1 MSTYKFK
8 KRSDSELAAAETE
21 LEINREQEAQQMRFG
36 PVGSVHANLKQ
47 FRVRNG
53 YKKQDLA
60 QIMEI
65 TPRTYYAY
73 EEGKRAIPSTALV
86 KLAALTR
93 CDLNEILLGRPAP
106 SNQQSVRK
114 SVDDLNATI
123 EFLHA
128 AYPKMDLATRLEV
141 ACFVVKSDWQNTMR
155 MHPENI
161 REAVK
166 VITRYRFHPEDLHAP
181 PHWEDFGERQDS
193 YEKAVAEWESV
204 VEEDIVKDGTFEK
217 RWPQFEGWDEKAVAI
232 ETLAEACGAGVYC
245 SQKYRY
251 LNVEIQKRACLSG
264 QTKALHEMAD
274 MIEKLTDREE

>member
-8 KRSDSELAAAETE
+8 KRSKSELAAAEAE
-21 LEINREQEAQQMRFG
+21 LEMDREREDEQMRFG
-36 PVGSVHANLKQ
+36 PVGSVHTNLKQ
-47 FRVRNG
+47 FRIRNG

-106 SNQQSVRK
+106 SNQKSIQK

-155 MHPENI
+155 MQPENI
-161 REAVK
+161 REAVR
-166 VITRYRFHPEDLHAP
+166 VVTRYRFHPEELHAP
-181 PHWEDFGERQDS
+181 PHWEDFDKQQET
-193 YEKAVAEWESV
+193 YEGAMAEWESI
-204 VEEDIVKDGTFEK
+204 VEGDIVKDGTSEK
-217 RWPQFEGWDEKAVAI
+217 RWPEFEGWDEKAVAI
-232 ETLAEACGAGVYC
+232 ETLAQACGASVYC
-245 SQKYRY
+245 SQKYQY
-251 LNVEIQKRACLSG
+251 LNVEIQRHAGLAH
-264 QTKALHEMAD
+264 QTTALHSIAD
-274 MIEKLTDREE
+274 MIERLTDQG

>member
-1 MSTYKFK
+1 MSNYKFM
-8 KRSDSELAAAETE
+8 KRSKSDLAAAEAE
-21 LEINREQEAQQMRFG
+21 LEADREQEAEQMRFG
-36 PVGSVHANLKQ
+36 PAGSVHANLKQ
-47 FRVRNG
+47 FRIRNG

-106 SNQQSVRK
+106 SNQQSIRK

-141 ACFVVKSDWQNTMR
+141 ACFVVKSDWQNTVR

-166 VITRYRFHPEDLHAP
+166 VITRYRFHPEELHAP
-181 PHWEDFGERQDS
+181 PCREDFDERQDL
-193 YEKAVAEWESV
+193 YEEAMAEWEGI
-204 VEEDIVKDGTFEK
+204 VEEDIGKKVSTDM
-217 RWPQFEGWDEKAVAI
+217 RWPKFDGWDEMASAI
-232 ETLAEACGAGVYC
+232 ETLAQACGAQVYC
-245 SQKYRY
+245 SQKYQY
-251 LNVEIQKRACLSG
+251 LNVEVQKRANSPEK
-264 QTKALHEMAD
+264 TKALHIIAD
-274 MIEKLTDREE
+274 IVEKLTDRG